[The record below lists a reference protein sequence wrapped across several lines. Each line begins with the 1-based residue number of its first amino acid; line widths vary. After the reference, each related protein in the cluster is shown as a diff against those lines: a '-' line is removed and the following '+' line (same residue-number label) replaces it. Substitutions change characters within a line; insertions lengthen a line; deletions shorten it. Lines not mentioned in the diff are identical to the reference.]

1 MRATKVDAVI
11 IGAGINGASIGYNL
25 AKRRYNN
32 IAIVERF
39 TIASGGTGKSAAIV
53 RQHYS
58 NEVLIRMAKR
68 SRDIFEFFADEVG
81 GSAGFVK
88 TGYLFFVPE
97 YAKDVFKVN
106 IELQQK
112 IGIRTSS
119 ISKEESLEISPQIDP
134 SDAGAIA
141 YEPESGYADPYE
153 ATVSYLQAA
162 KTLGARV
169 YQSCPVQSIYV
180 QHGKVQRVITAKAEF
195 STRVVIN
202 VSGPWANKVGG
213 MVNISYPIQ
222 VTREQEVMFRTES
235 QLDCP
240 RVTVS
245 DMCNAIY
252 FHPFGRDLLVGRGY
266 PKEYEEA
273 DPDNYRE
280 GSDPDFVE
288 DTAERVIKRIPK
300 METAMMLKGYSGLYD
315 VTPDWHPIISTHP
328 EVEGFVSV
336 VGFSGHGFKLA
347 PAIGEA
353 VAELIMEGKSTTAD
367 LSLFSA
373 DRFANGRVFKAAYG
387 GNRA

>member
-1 MRATKVDAVI
+1 MAATVDVVVV
-11 IGAGINGASIGYNL
+11 GAGINGASIAYNL
-25 AKRRYNN
+25 AKRGYKN

-58 NEVLIRMAKR
+58 NDVLIRMVKR
-68 SRDIFEFFADEVG
+68 SRDIFECFTDEVG

-88 TGYLFFVPE
+88 TGYLFFVPD
-97 YAKDVFKVN
+97 YVQDAFRAN
-106 IELQQK
+106 LELQQK
-112 IGIRTSS
+112 MGVNTRA
-119 ISKEESLEISPQIDP
+119 ISKEESREISPQIDP
-134 SDAGAIA
+134 GDAGGIA
-141 YEPESGYADPYE
+141 YEPDSGYADPYE

-162 KTLGARV
+162 TALGARL
-169 YQSCPVQSIYV
+169 YQSCPVQSIGV
-180 QHGKVQRVITAKAEF
+180 HNGKVQQVITAKAEF
-195 STRVVIN
+195 STGVVVN
-202 VSGPWANKVGG
+202 VSGPWANKVGS
-213 MVNISYPIQ
+213 MVNISYPMQ
-222 VTREQEVMFRTES
+222 VTREQEVMIRAQS
-235 QLDCP
+235 QSDCP
-240 RVTVS
+240 KLTVS

-266 PKEYEEA
+266 PKEYEQV
-273 DPDNYRE
+273 DPDSYPE

-288 DTAERVIKRIPK
+288 DTAERLVKRIPR
-300 METAMMLKGYSGLYD
+300 MEGAMMLKAYSGLYD

-328 EVEGFVSV
+328 EVEGFFSV

-347 PAIGEA
+347 PAVGEA
-353 VAELIMEGKSTTAD
+353 VAELITEGKSKSAD